1 MKIAVAHLR
10 SISPYSQ
17 SRYHDT
23 PKLDKERPDDYEMRT
38 WAERLSITDDG
49 HVFIPPMAFKKS
61 LETAARFL
69 GMQIKGRGKATYTK
83 HFKAG
88 VLVTDALVLPIRKQ
102 DVPGEVFF
110 VPSDGKAGGG
120 SRVKRKFP
128 VIREWEGNIEFYI
141 LDETITQDVFATH
154 LREAGNFI
162 GIGRFRPENGGF
174 YGRFFVVSLKWQE
187 ADERLAAAA

>member
-1 MKIAVAHLR
+1 MKIATAHLK
-10 SISPYSQ
+10 SVAPYSQ

-38 WAERLSITDDG
+38 WANRLSVTDDG

-88 VLVTDALVLPIRKQ
+88 VLVTDALVLPIKKD

-110 VPSDGKAGGG
+110 VPSDGKAGSG

-128 VIREWEGNIEFYI
+128 VIREWEGDVQYFI
-141 LDETITQDVFATH
+141 LDETITPDVFEAH

-174 YGRFFVVSLKWQE
+174 YGRYSIADIKWENASPMAE
-187 ADERLAAAA
+187 AA

>member
-1 MKIAVAHLR
+1 MRIAVAQLR
-10 SISPYSQ
+10 SIAPYSQ
-17 SRYHDT
+17 SRYHDE

-38 WAERLSITDDG
+38 WQERLSTTEDG

-88 VLVTDALVLPIRKQ
+88 VLVTDGLVLPIKKEE
-102 DVPGEVFF
+102 VPGEVYF
-110 VPSDGKAGGG
+110 VPSDGRAGGG
-120 SRVKRKFP
+120 KRVKRKFP
-128 VIREWEGNIEFYI
+128 VIREWSGDVMFYV
-141 LDETITQDVFATH
+141 LDETITPDVFEPH

-174 YGRFFVVSLKWQE
+174 YGRFAVDAISWQE
-187 ADERLAAAA
+187 QEFAQAA

>member
-1 MKIAVAHLR
+1 MKIAVAHLK
-10 SISPYSQ
+10 SVSPYSQ
-17 SRYHDT
+17 SRFHDT

-38 WAERLSITDDG
+38 WSERLSVTDDG
-49 HVFIPPMAFKKS
+49 RVFIPPMAFKKS

-69 GMQIKGRGKATYTK
+69 GMQIKGRGKSTYTK

-88 VLVTDALVLPIRKQ
+88 VLVTDALVLPLRKQ

-128 VIREWEGNIEFYI
+128 VIREWEGDVTFYI
-141 LDETITQDVFATH
+141 LDETITEDVFVAH

-174 YGRFFVVSLKWQE
+174 YGRYSVTGISWADGAGEIAE
-187 ADERLAAAA
+187 AA